1 MSRGGL
7 FTHHL
12 VNTCREDILQSSLEV
27 AGEDIAVAWP
37 T

>member
-12 VNTCREDILQSSLEV
+12 VNTCRADILQSSLEV